1 MVDLSG
7 YTQKKIEK
15 SMLEQVDPNLDT
27 REGSMIQTAIGPAA
41 WALGGS

>member
-7 YTQKKIEK
+7 YTQKEIEK

-27 REGSMIQTAIGPAA
+27 REGRTRD
-41 WALGGS
+41 LV